1 MNRRELLL
9 GAAAMA
15 AAATTG
21 RAFAEEHV
29 HKHDHDHSH
38 GAASKRNNA
47 LIKTSQDCVATGQIC
62 VHHCLELMGEGDKSM
77 AACAKSVS
85 DLVAACS
92 TLQHLAAAESK
103 HTVEMAKVVMK
114 MCKECEEE
122 CKKPEVAKHDE
133 CKACGEACAA
143 CYKECKKIVG

>member
-21 RAFAEEHV
+21 SAFAQTHEHE
-29 HKHDHDHSH
+29 HKHEH
-38 GAASKRNNA
+38 GGASKRNKG
-47 LIKTSQDCVATGQIC
+47 LIKSAEDCVVTGQEC
-62 VHHCLELMGEGDKSM
+62 LHHCLVLMGEGDKS
-77 AACAKSVS
+77 
-85 DLVAACS
+85 LAACS
-92 TLQHLAAAESK
+92 MSASDLIAVCATLQQLAAAESPY
-103 HTVEMAKVVMK
+103 TVEMAKLAMK
-114 MCKECEEE
+114 VCEDCEKE
-122 CKKPEVAKHDE
+122 CKKPEVAKHEE

>member
-21 RAFAEEHV
+21 QAFAEKHE
-29 HKHDHDHSH
+29 HKHEH

-47 LIKTSQDCVATGQIC
+47 LIKSSQDCVSTGQVC
-62 VHHCLELMGEGDKSM
+62 VHHCLVMMGDGDKSL
-77 AACAKSVS
+77 AACAISVS
-85 DLVAACS
+85 DLVAACT

-103 HTVEMAKVVMK
+103 HTVQMAKLVMD
-114 MCKECEEE
+114 MCKECEDE
-122 CKKPEVAKHDE
+122 CKKPEVAKHEE

-143 CYKECKKIVG
+143 CYKECKKLVG

>member
-21 RAFAEEHV
+21 RAFAETHE
-29 HKHDHDHSH
+29 HKHEHKH

-47 LIKTSQDCVATGQIC
+47 LIKSSQDCVTTGQIC
-62 VHHCLELMGEGDKSM
+62 VHHCLEMMGEGDKSM
-77 AACAKSVS
+77 AACAISVS

-103 HTVEMAKVVMK
+103 HTVDMAKVVMK

-122 CKKPEVAKHDE
+122 CKKQDKHEE

>member
-21 RAFAEEHV
+21 SAFAGTHE
-29 HKHDHDHSH
+29 HKHEH
-38 GAASKRNNA
+38 GGASKRNNA
-47 LIKTSQDCVATGQIC
+47 LIKSSQDCVATGQVC
-62 VHHCLELMGEGDKSM
+62 VHHCLVMMGDGDKSL
-77 AACAKSVS
+77 AACAISVS

-92 TLQHLAAAESK
+92 TLQHLAATESK
-103 HTVEMAKVVMK
+103 HTVEMAKVVMT
-114 MCKECEEE
+114 MCKECEDE
-122 CKKPEVAKHDE
+122 CKKQDKHEE

-143 CYKECKKIVG
+143 CYKECKKLVG

>member
-1 MNRRELLL
+1 MNRREILI

-21 RAFAEEHV
+21 RVFAESHE
-29 HKHDHDHSH
+29 HKHEH
-38 GAASKRNNA
+38 GGAVRRNKD
-47 LIKTSQDCVATGQIC
+47 LIKSSQECVAAGQVC
-62 VHHCLELMGEGDKSM
+62 VHHCLVLMGEGDKSL
-77 AACAKSVS
+77 ATCAISVS

-103 HTVEMAKVVMK
+103 YTIRMAKLVMDI
-114 MCKECEEE
+114 CKECEEE
-122 CKKPEVAKHDE
+122 CKKQDKHEE

-143 CYKECKKIVG
+143 CYKECKKLVG

>member
-21 RAFAEEHV
+21 RAFAGTHEHE
-29 HKHDHDHSH
+29 HKHQH
-38 GAASKRNNA
+38 GGASKRNNA
-47 LIKTSQDCVATGQIC
+47 LIKSSQDCVATGQVC
-62 VHHCLELMGEGDKSM
+62 VHHCLVMMGDGDKSL
-77 AACAKSVS
+77 AACAISVS

-92 TLQHLAAAESK
+92 TLQHLATAESK
-103 HTVEMAKVVMK
+103 HTVQMAKLVMD
-114 MCKECEEE
+114 MCKECEDE
-122 CKKPEVAKHDE
+122 CKKPEVAKHEE